1 MYKIYTQSNCVFCI
15 KAKHLLSKKGLKY
28 QEIDINE
35 DPNDKLVLKQLN
47 LKTVPQIWRD
57 DVHIGGYKELL
68 LNLK

>member
-15 KAKHLLSKKGLKY
+15 KAKNLLSKKGLKY

-35 DPNDKLVLKQLN
+35 DPNDKLVLKRLN